1 MKFIPKI
8 PLFIIAIS
16 IIIIM
21 GGIVAYGQDLQ
32 GQGLKNPVKAN
43 TFADLVQGLADAV
56 IKVSIPLVG
65 IFLVYAGFLFVTAGG
80 DEKKLDTAKTTF
92 YWSIIGA
99 AVLLG
104 SSVLARAIVDLVKSL

>member
-8 PLFIIAIS
+8 LLLAIAVS
-16 IIIIM
+16 IIII
-21 GGIVAYGQDLQ
+21 GGTVVY
-32 GQGLKNPVKAN
+32 GQGLQNPVKAQ
-43 TFADLVQGLADAV
+43 TFAALVQGLADAV

-80 DEKKLDTAKTTF
+80 DEKKLETAKTTF